1 MARTPLQVDISLDTI
16 RCYKQSD
23 WGSAEPYLW
32 TIYFKID
39 GDTVV
44 MGDDLFLHGTAT
56 VVTTPG
62 SHGNLGDTDVDEGD
76 DVPVPSAIGEFQT
89 VLKPIPVPD
98 FLGVDDVGG
107 VVGVAVVLMEEDW
120 VSDSGAEAGHA
131 ALNTFVQQ
139 AIDQLIPTL
148 GVSNPDVTDAEIA
161 ALTAHAADA
170 VSDAVRAA
178 QGFWRNVAS
187 WLNGDDELGAK
198 TFTFSHDSL
207 AADAFQDVSQRFT
220 TTITEHFPPNPP
232 ITIVTEDWELL
243 GRIQGIQ
250 QCPSDAASAVLTKMK
265 LLSAKDA
272 RHAAAAAREFRKR
285 AFAGRRGLGLW
296 WELAER
302 NVASIAGILNRNPDL
317 AKRSAAAAVIELSSA
332 VRSDKGALSETFLT
346 HVEEVLT
353 VFAKEGT
360 RRLRRDSAAT
370 LGVLPELRGKSLR
383 EITALLDNRPPTR
396 KRYPRQGA
404 GQA

>member
-1 MARTPLQVDISLDTI
+1 MARTPLQVDISLDHI
-16 RCYKQSD
+16 HCYNQSD

-32 TIYFKID
+32 TVYFKID

-76 DVPVPSAIGEFQT
+76 DVPVPTAIGEFQT
-89 VLKPIPVPD
+89 TLKPIPVPD
-98 FLGVDDVGG
+98 SLGVDDVGG

-170 VSDAVRAA
+170 VSDAVQSA

-207 AADAFQDVSQRFT
+207 AADAFQDFSQRFT
-220 TTITEHFPPNPP
+220 TTVTERFPPGPP
-232 ITIVTEDWELL
+232 ITIVTEDWQLF

-250 QCPSDAASAVLTKMK
+250 QCPSDAAASVLVKMG

-272 RHAAAAAREFRKR
+272 RQAAAAAREFRSR

-302 NVASIAGILNRNPDL
+302 NIASIGGILHRNPDF
-317 AKRSAAAAVIELSSA
+317 AKQSAAAAILELSS
-332 VRSDKGALSETFLT
+332 VLQSERGPLSETFLS
-346 HVEEVLT
+346 HVEEMLML
-353 VFAKEGT
+353 FAKDGT
-360 RRLRRDSAAT
+360 RRLRRDANAA
-370 LGVLPELRGKSLR
+370 LGVLPELRGKSVHAVA
-383 EITALLDNRPPTR
+383 ELLDKRPPTR
-396 KRYPRQGA
+396 RRHGPHGKR
-404 GQA
+404 

>member
-1 MARTPLQVDISLDTI
+1 MARTPLQVDISLDHI
-16 RCYKQSD
+16 HCYKQSD

-89 VLKPIPVPD
+89 TLKPIPVPS

-170 VSDAVRAA
+170 VSDAVASA

-207 AADAFQDVSQRFT
+207 AADAFQNFSQRFT
-220 TTITEHFPPNPP
+220 TTITERFPPNPP
-232 ITIVTEDWELL
+232 ITIVTEDWELF

-265 LLSAKDA
+265 LLSPKDA
-272 RHAAAAAREFRKR
+272 RQAATAAAEFRKR

-302 NVASIAGILNRNPDL
+302 NIASIARILNENPDL
-317 AKRSAAAAVIELSSA
+317 AKRSAAAAVLELSQA
-332 VRSDKGALSETFLT
+332 LRSGKGALSKTFLT
-346 HVEEVLT
+346 HMEEMLSL
-353 VFAKEGT
+353 FAKDGT
-360 RRLRRDSAAT
+360 RRLRRDAAAT
-370 LGVLPELRGKSLR
+370 LGVLPELQGKSFR
-383 EITALLDNRPPTR
+383 EIAEFLDKRPPTR
-396 KRYPRQGA
+396 KRYPREHKGRA
-404 GQA
+404 